1 MKTESVEK
9 MIDVIATLMN
19 ENSRLTVDI
28 SLLEREYSDL
38 SERFLKLE
46 HEYEC
51 LSQFASSVDTK
62 AYNMSEVSET
72 LDTSDSSDAVPVNEM
87 AKTTPA
93 TAPKNDGIF
102 PSPASAVHS
111 MVTGTTDQECFALT
125 AVIKDI
131 SHGPNVSRRI
141 LREQNLFE
149 YRKDECGNNR
159 MLPTE
164 WFKEYAISHGILAEF
179 TGHTMK
185 RGKEITFSWFKVT
198 PQGVDIIRDTAAG
211 KIVWKKFE
219 GPNEYIPVPVDTEEN

>member
-9 MIDVIATLMN
+9 LIDLMSSLYN
-19 ENSRLTVDI
+19 ENNRLTLDI
-28 SLLEREYSDL
+28 SLLEKEYADL
-38 SERFLKLE
+38 SERFIKLE
-46 HEYEC
+46 NDYTC
-51 LSQFASSVDTK
+51 LAKFTELVDKT
-62 AYNMSEVSET
+62 
-72 LDTSDSSDAVPVNEM
+72 SSDVIITPIQDESNSLAVPVTEM
-87 AKTTPA
+87 ATLTP
-93 TAPKNDGIF
+93 KSGSQDGIF